1 MKKQITTNAIGYLVC
16 MLVACL
22 LNLAVSS
29 LLVKIVNL
37 FIVVEYFEAAIVRL
51 ISGFLTCGAVLG
63 AMSFRQSYKSLEF
76 RPMSLVASLALAGV
90 AHLLLCLLFMFHP
103 FVAGGVRSLAGVL
116 ALGDGFDGADM
127 LDEIY
132 LWTYLGAFLIDLG
145 VRTAVTLTCGYLGKR
160 TRLKGRQTLRGY
172 ENMSEEKKEENF

>member
-16 MLVACL
+16 VLVACL
-22 LNLAVSS
+22 LNLAVSA

-37 FIVVEYFEAAIVRL
+37 FIVVEYFEAAVVRL

-63 AMSFRQSYKSLEF
+63 AMSFRQSYKSVEF
-76 RPMSLVASLALAGV
+76 RPMPLLASLALAGV

-103 FVAGGVRSLAGVL
+103 FISGGVRELAGVL

-127 LDEIY
+127 IEEIY
-132 LWTYLGAFLIDLG
+132 LWTYLGAFWIDFA
-145 VRTAVTLTCGYLGKR
+145 VQTAVVLICGCLGKR
-160 TRLKGRQTLRGY
+160 TRLKGRESLRGY
-172 ENMSEEKKEENF
+172 KTRPEEKKEENF